1 MGKGWF
7 SVGDCVIH
15 RRYPQ
20 WGMGRVVEVWNG
32 ELPGGKSYVKV
43 AFSDGR
49 TRIFDNS
56 TDSSTYCVKTGLIK
70 VRVGD

>member
-1 MGKGWF
+1 
-7 SVGDCVIH
+7 
-15 RRYPQ
+15 
-20 WGMGRVVEVWNG
+20 MGRVVEVWNG